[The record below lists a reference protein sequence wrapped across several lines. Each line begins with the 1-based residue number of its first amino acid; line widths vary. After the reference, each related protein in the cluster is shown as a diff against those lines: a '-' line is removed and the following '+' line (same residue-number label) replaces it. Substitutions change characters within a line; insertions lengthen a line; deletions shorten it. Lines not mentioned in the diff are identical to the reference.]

1 MELYFLVLSM
11 LYADDTQE
19 HYRIRAFKT
28 KATCE
33 LFAPAYRE
41 LMLTFDAP
49 LNIKYAAL
57 RCEVRKY

>member
-19 HYRIRAFKT
+19 HYRIRAFRT
-28 KATCE
+28 EATCE
-33 LFAPAYRE
+33 LFAPAYQE
-41 LMLTFDAP
+41 LLTALDAP
-49 LNIKYAAL
+49 LNIEYAAL